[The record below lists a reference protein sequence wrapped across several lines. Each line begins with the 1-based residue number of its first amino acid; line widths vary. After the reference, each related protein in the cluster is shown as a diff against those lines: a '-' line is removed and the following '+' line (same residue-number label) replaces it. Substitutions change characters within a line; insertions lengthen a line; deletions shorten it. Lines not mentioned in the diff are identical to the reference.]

1 MFQFTPDEA
10 QSTALAVIEH
20 LRSEKHN
27 VVVEEGVD
35 PSVGFRPTMTGTL
48 GVLKTYVEAQS
59 TPLFSRGLRDLVSW
73 ASVQRTYSEIFIAA
87 PTSADAGLGFLKEI
101 KRDGVGLILVDDNGA
116 VDVHLHARNPAL
128 MVALNSTLALGSRA
142 KAVKDQVARFNA
154 SDRKGALQSM
164 CEIVEFETDKLVT
177 KLARKGLIS
186 KTEGEVA
193 KMDWATQINISA
205 SQTVH
210 ISGNPLVSESLKTDL
225 HSFRGARNLI
235 NHKVSSKRDE
245 QKREQQ
251 FAERMLMGPR
261 LTADLLSLQRKAK

>member
-1 MFQFTPDEA
+1 M
-10 QSTALAVIEH
+10 STVQNRIL
-20 LRSEKHN
+20 N
-27 VVVEEGVD
+27 NVD
-35 PSVGFRPTMTGTL
+35 PDLIDKNPVNPRLIFREAEMNQLLESIHEVGIQVPLSVFERDNRF
-48 GVLKTYVEAQS
+48 VL
-59 TPLFSRGLRDLVSW
+59 L
-73 ASVQRTYSEIFIAA
+73 
-87 PTSADAGLGFLKEI
+87 
-101 KRDGVGLILVDDNGA
+101 DGERRWRC
-116 VDVHLHARNPAL
+116 ARK
-128 MVALNSTLALGSRA
+128 LNLATVPVLALGSRA